1 MNISILNVAG
11 NENIAF
17 KEGQLSLDSFSV
29 NPFVGFGCAGYR
41 SFCGAEPARIGPFDR
56 VQVISG
62 QNNCGKSALIDYF
75 IKVVRVIS
83 WRGDIQREDNPLTRV
98 DIPLNQNAQN
108 EPLPATISFCVDIH
122 SLEETLMSNVRSP
135 GQQEFA
141 ESLLKLFNDAPYISS
156 NGKAAWLDFSLGWGH
171 LSFNY
176 DASLRALFS
185 QYQASS
191 LTISNLTNASLACF
205 DSTGDDNLN
214 YSKIV
219 CAAMPWGLL
228 PQFLKVG
235 AIRSIKDAELSNRLS
250 PINSGIGLPAALL
263 RLYNPEPKD
272 FEESKNRWSKLQNFV
287 REITNDPDA
296 TILVSHDSHEI
307 AVKTADTDYLPL
319 ESLGTGLTELI
330 ILAAVVACNTDKI
343 ICIEEPEIHL
353 HPALQARFI
362 EYLLSDDANRF
373 IVTTHSP
380 TIINAPGV
388 QVAHVSKTN
397 GVSTC
402 RQLNDMV
409 LARDLLDDLGARAS
423 DLLQSN
429 YVVWVE
435 GPSDRIYV
443 NYWIGKW
450 AEENSIHLV
459 EDIHYSIMLYGGK
472 LLNALDASPEGSNEK
487 LIALFRINT
496 HFCVLM
502 DSDRKSKYAR
512 LGKTKRRII
521 EECKNSNAMHWV
533 TWGSTI
539 ENYVPA
545 NTLTTAIEAAHP
557 GKSWEH
563 ILDERFVCPLNFKF
577 EGTRSLTPNK
587 IAIAKFACE
596 SGFTPLG
603 DCTKRIS
610 SLCNSI
616 CESNGIK
623 HKQK

>member
-1 MNISILNVAG
+1 M
-11 NENIAF
+11 
-17 KEGQLSLDSFSV
+17 
-29 NPFVGFGCAGYR
+29 
-41 SFCGAEPARIGPFDR
+41 
-56 VQVISG
+56 
-62 QNNCGKSALIDYF
+62 
-75 IKVVRVIS
+75 
-83 WRGDIQREDNPLTRV
+83 
-98 DIPLNQNAQN
+98 
-108 EPLPATISFCVDIH
+108 
-122 SLEETLMSNVRSP
+122 
-135 GQQEFA
+135 
-141 ESLLKLFNDAPYISS
+141 
-156 NGKAAWLDFSLGWGH
+156 
-171 LSFNY
+171 
-176 DASLRALFS
+176 
-185 QYQASS
+185 
-191 LTISNLTNASLACF
+191 
-205 DSTGDDNLN
+205 
-214 YSKIV
+214 
-219 CAAMPWGLL
+219 
-228 PQFLKVG
+228 
-235 AIRSIKDAELSNRLS
+235 
-250 PINSGIGLPAALL
+250 

-272 FEESKNRWSKLQNFV
+272 FEESKSRWSKLQNFV

-319 ESLGTGLTELI
+319 ESLGAGLTELI

-388 QVAHVSKTN
+388 QVTHVSKTN

-402 RQLNDMV
+402 RQLNNMV

-450 AEENSIHLV
+450 AEENSVHLI
-459 EDIHYSIMLYGGK
+459 EGIHYSIMLYGGK
-472 LLNALDASPEGSNEK
+472 LLNALDAGPDCSNEK

-512 LGKTKRRII
+512 LGKTKMRVID
-521 EECKNSNAMHWV
+521 ECKESGAMHWV

-545 NTLTTAIEAAHP
+545 DTLTTAIEAAYP
-557 GKSWEH
+557 GKRWDH
-563 ILDERFVCPLNFKF
+563 VLAERFVCPLNFKF
-577 EGTRSLTPNK
+577 EGTRSLSPNK
-587 IAIAKFACE
+587 IAIAKLACE
-596 SGFTPLG
+596 SGFNPQG
-603 DCTKRIS
+603 DCARQVSK
-610 SLCNSI
+610 LCHSI
-616 CESNGIK
+616 CDANGILHRK
-623 HKQK
+623 K

>member
-1 MNISILNVAG
+1 MPV
-11 NENIAF
+11 
-17 KEGQLSLDSFSV
+17 DSFSV

-75 IKVVRVIS
+75 IKVVRVIT
-83 WRGDIQREDNPLTRV
+83 WRGDIRREDNPLTRA
-98 DIPLNQNAQN
+98 DIPMSLNAQN
-108 EPLPATISFCVDIH
+108 EPLPATISFCVNIH

-135 GQQEFA
+135 RQKEVA
-141 ESLLKLFNDAPYISS
+141 ESLLKLFNHTPYISE
-156 NGKAAWLDFSLGWGH
+156 NGNAAWLDFSLGWGQ
-171 LSFNY
+171 LSSNY
-176 DASLRALFS
+176 DAFLRALFS

-191 LTISNLTNASLACF
+191 LTISNLSNASLACC
-205 DSTGDDNLN
+205 DSTGDDVLN
-214 YSKIV
+214 YSNIV
-219 CAAMPWGLL
+219 CAAMPWGSL

-235 AIRSIKDAELSNRLS
+235 AIRTIKDAELSNRYT
-250 PINSGIGLPAALL
+250 PINSGVGLPAALL
-263 RLYNPEPKD
+263 RLYNPERKD
-272 FEESKNRWSKLQNFV
+272 FEESRQRWNKLQDFV
-287 REITNDPDA
+287 RDVLNDRDA
-296 TILVSHDSHEI
+296 AILVSHESHEI
-307 AVKTADTDYLPL
+307 AVKTTGTDYLPL

-330 ILAAVVACNTDKI
+330 ILAAVVACNTGKT

-362 EYLLSDDANRF
+362 EYLQHDDANRF

-388 QVAHVSKTN
+388 QVAHVSKKD

-402 RQLNDMV
+402 QQLNDIV

-435 GPSDRIYV
+435 GPSDRTYL

-450 AEENSIHLV
+450 AKENSVRLV
-459 EDIHYSIMLYGGK
+459 EGIHYSIMLYGGK
-472 LLNALDASPEGSNEK
+472 LLNALDASSDCSNEK

-502 DSDRKSKYAR
+502 DSDRKSKYAH
-512 LGKTKRRII
+512 LGKTKTRII
-521 EECKNSNAMHWV
+521 DECKESGAMHWV

-545 NTLTTAIEAAHP
+545 DALTTAIETAHP
-557 GKSWEH
+557 GKSWNH
-563 ILDERFVCPLNFKF
+563 NLNERFVCPLSFKF
-577 EGTRSLTPNK
+577 EGTRSLSPNK
-587 IAIAKFACE
+587 IAIAKLVCE
-596 SGFTPLG
+596 TGFVPLG
-603 DCTKRIS
+603 DCSRQIS
-610 SLCNSI
+610 KLCHLI
-616 CESNGIK
+616 CDANGIRDK
-623 HKQK
+623 EG

>member
-1 MNISILNVAG
+1 MPV
-11 NENIAF
+11 EY
-17 KEGQLSLDSFSV
+17 FSA

-41 SFCGAEPARIGPFDR
+41 SFCGTEPARIGPFDR

-62 QNNCGKSALIDYF
+62 PNNCGKSALIDYF
-75 IKVVRVIS
+75 IKVVQVIS
-83 WRGDIQREDNPLTRV
+83 WRGDIRREDNPLTRV
-98 DIPLNQNAQN
+98 DIPLNLNAQN
-108 EPLPATISFCVDIH
+108 EPLPATISFCVNIH
-122 SLEETLMSNVRSP
+122 SLEEKLMANVKSP
-135 GQQEFA
+135 GQQEVA
-141 ESLLKLFNDAPYISS
+141 ESLLKLFNDAPYISD
-156 NGKAAWLDFSLGWGH
+156 NGKAAWLDFSLGWGQ
-171 LSFNY
+171 LSFSN
-176 DASLRALFS
+176 DEFLRALYS

-191 LTISNLTNASLACF
+191 LTINNLTNASLACC
-205 DSTGDDNLN
+205 DSTGDNVLN
-214 YSKIV
+214 YSNIV
-219 CAAMPWGLL
+219 CAAMPWGSL

-235 AIRSIKDAELSNRLS
+235 AIRSIKDAESSNQLSS
-250 PINSGIGLPAALL
+250 INSGVGLPAALL
-263 RLYNPEPKD
+263 RLYNPERKD
-272 FEESKNRWSKLQNFV
+272 YEESRQRWHKLQNFV
-287 REITNDPDA
+287 REITNDRSA

-319 ESLGTGLTELI
+319 ESLGTGLTELV
-330 ILAAVVACNTDKI
+330 ILAAVVACNTGKI

-459 EDIHYSIMLYGGK
+459 EGIHYNIMLYGGK

>member
-1 MNISILNVAG
+1 MPV
-11 NENIAF
+11 EY
-17 KEGQLSLDSFSV
+17 FSA

-41 SFCGAEPARIGPFDR
+41 SFCGTEPARIGPFDR

-62 QNNCGKSALIDYF
+62 QNNSGKSALIDYF
-75 IKVVRVIS
+75 IKVVQVIS
-83 WRGDIQREDNPLTRV
+83 WRGDIRREDNPLTRV
-98 DIPLNQNAQN
+98 DIPLNLNAQN
-108 EPLPATISFCVDIH
+108 EPLPATISFCVNIH
-122 SLEETLMSNVRSP
+122 SLEEKLMANVKSP
-135 GQQEFA
+135 GQQEVA
-141 ESLLKLFNDAPYISS
+141 ESLLKLFNDAPYISD
-156 NGKAAWLDFSLGWGH
+156 NGKAAWLDFSLGWGQ
-171 LSFNY
+171 LSFSN
-176 DASLRALFS
+176 DEFLRALYS

-191 LTISNLTNASLACF
+191 LTINNLTNASLACC
-205 DSTGDDNLN
+205 DSTGDNVLN
-214 YSKIV
+214 YSNIV
-219 CAAMPWGLL
+219 CAAMPWGSL

-235 AIRSIKDAELSNRLS
+235 AIRSIKDAESSNQLSS
-250 PINSGIGLPAALL
+250 INSGVGLPAALL
-263 RLYNPEPKD
+263 RLYNPERKD
-272 FEESKNRWSKLQNFV
+272 YEESRQRWNKLQNFV
-287 REITNDPDA
+287 REITNDRSA

-319 ESLGTGLTELI
+319 ESLGTGLTELV

-388 QVAHVSKTN
+388 QVAHVSKKN
-397 GVSTC
+397 GVSSC
-402 RQLNDMV
+402 QQLNGMV

-423 DLLQSN
+423 DLLLSN

-450 AEENSIHLV
+450 AEENSVHLV
-459 EDIHYSIMLYGGK
+459 KGIHYSIMLYGGK
-472 LLNALDASPEGSNEK
+472 LLNALDAGPSDSNEK
-487 LIALFRINT
+487 LISLFRINT
-496 HFCVLM
+496 HFCILM
-502 DSDRKSKYAR
+502 DSDKKSKNAR

-521 EECKNSNAMHWV
+521 EECKNSNAIHWV

-603 DCTKRIS
+603 DCAKRIS

-623 HKQK
+623 HRQK